1 MCREI
6 HNEIK
11 IYKLKE
17 ARGVKPKAR
26 VTLI

>member
-11 IYKLKE
+11 IHKLKE

-26 VTLI
+26 VTLT